1 MIGSRGIYITASAV
15 ASGFLAYYFPT
26 ALQQS
31 DNALEGIISV
41 FSILAGVLVAVMSI
55 IGDPSMLLT
64 GNWRLGHEHAKE
76 IQKRISNYALLIALY
91 VIVLIG
97 VLILMMI
104 KEAHVEGYLWAFV
117 IVQFGATLGLL
128 LSIPLPF
135 SLMAIQKDRMDQE
148 IKRRKAPSCEQQKPD

>member
-1 MIGSRGIYITASAV
+1 MIGKRGIYIIVSAIG
-15 ASGFLAYYFPT
+15 SGTLAYIFPT

-31 DNALEGIISV
+31 ESALEGIISV

-55 IGDPSMLLT
+55 IGDPSMLLS
-64 GNWRLGHEHAKE
+64 GNWRLGYENAKA

-97 VLILMMI
+97 VLILMMM
-104 KEAHVEGYLWAFV
+104 KDASVDGFKWAYI
-117 IVQFGATLGLL
+117 IVQIGATFGLL

-148 IKRRKAPSCEQQKPD
+148 IRRRRTPSIEQ